1 MSWHPVVKMEEEY
14 FVRGEARYF
23 YYKNLSI
30 QSLELIFGCKNMY
43 FFNTEAQDIRES
55 NSFTTMDF
63 QSLL

>member
-1 MSWHPVVKMEEEY
+1 MSWHSVVKMEEEY
-14 FVRGEARYF
+14 FVRGEARYS
-23 YYKNLSI
+23 YYKNFGI
-30 QSLELIFGCKNMY
+30 NSLEFIFGCKNTS